1 MYAHDLLNAF
11 AVILVPKREG
21 LPVLFISSFKLF
33 FVASEESYLR
43 QLEIEEMYGVK
54 KDDDKKDK
62 EKYETRS

>member
-1 MYAHDLLNAF
+1 LAARQGLTVLIILN
-11 AVILVPKREG
+11 
-21 LPVLFISSFKLF
+21 FKFF

-62 EKYETRS
+62 ER